1 MDTESMITGLR
12 AWLKEYDELADT
24 RIDVDHLRGGIGSFS
39 ILADSMPETLATFM
53 FGRQRRRTFY
63 LSRECAYGDDSEQNI
78 DNLAWYEDFSRWVY
92 QQDMLRNYP
101 VLGDGLTCFGVAD
114 TTTGSVVDITES
126 GKAEYRIGISIDYTE
141 RMI

>member
-63 LSRECAYGDDSEQNI
+63 LSR
-78 DNLAWYEDFSRWVY
+78 
-92 QQDMLRNYP
+92 
-101 VLGDGLTCFGVAD
+101 
-114 TTTGSVVDITES
+114 
-126 GKAEYRIGISIDYTE
+126 
-141 RMI
+141 RMQFIIF